1 MGIEPIELATI
12 AAIFTLAGTVKGVTG
27 LGLPTVSLAL
37 LTIAFDLSTAMVLL
51 LIPSFVTNLWQ
62 AMIGGQFWLLLNT
75 NRTFFLTASC
85 TVWIGG
91 LALSALNWALLSALL
106 GFLLITY
113 SAASLTGF
121 RPQIGDQQKTIW
133 GTSCGTLNGILT
145 GMTGSFVVPG
155 VLYLQALGLDRNAL
169 VQAMGILFTLSTISL
184 GISLQSSTLLSVTQ
198 LGISSIAVAPALAG
212 MYIGQQLRKNMSEV
226 IFRKIFLI
234 TILLLGVYIIV
245 NNILEF

>member
-1 MGIEPIELATI
+1 
-12 AAIFTLAGTVKGVTG
+12 
-27 LGLPTVSLAL
+27 
-37 LTIAFDLSTAMVLL
+37 
-51 LIPSFVTNLWQ
+51 
-62 AMIGGQFWLLLNT
+62 
-75 NRTFFLTASC
+75 
-85 TVWIGG
+85 
-91 LALSALNWALLSALL
+91 
-106 GFLLITY
+106 
-113 SAASLTGF
+113 
-121 RPQIGDQQKTIW
+121 
-133 GTSCGTLNGILT
+133 
-145 GMTGSFVVPG
+145 MTGSFVVPG

-234 TILLLGVYIIV
+234 TILLFGVYIIV